1 MNAKIYRFPE
11 KRALFRGYKIPLYT
25 EEEILITIMS
35 LNIFSEL
42 PEKVTENTLENYD
55 PLTVIKALVEAKSS
69 TIFSSKTRLTINGIL
84 KSIESL

>member
-25 EEEILITIMS
+25 EEEILVTVMA
-35 LNIFSEL
+35 LNVFSEL

>member
-11 KRALFRGYKIPLYT
+11 KRALFKGYKIPLYT
-25 EEEILITIMS
+25 EEEILVTVMS

-69 TIFSSKTRLTINGIL
+69 TIFSSKTKQTIIGIL

>member
-25 EEEILITIMS
+25 EDEILVTVMA
-35 LNIFSEL
+35 LNVFSEL

-69 TIFSSKTRLTINGIL
+69 TIFFSKTKQTIIGIL